1 MGVNV
6 KAGIMVVLTN
16 YDLVVERYGKSRGKL
31 VKSFLSTVTY
41 EGLSV
46 NEYNEHIKNKL
57 CEVLKER
64 QLYSAF
70 NLLVYSIQ
78 TSTVFYICS

>member
-16 YDLVVERYGKSRGKL
+16 YDLLVERYGKSRGKL
-31 VKSFLSTVTY
+31 VKNFLSTVTY

-46 NEYNEHIKNKL
+46 NEYNEHIKSKL